1 MAMRKKHTAKL
12 KTAVAVEALKGKCSA
27 SEIASNNG
35 VAPAQVSSWKKEAMS
50 ILIDGFTD
58 KRSKKLEP
66 DGFTKDE
73 LLQQIG
79 QLKVENDWLK
89 KKL

>member
-1 MAMRKKHTAKL
+1 MVLRKKHTARL
-12 KTAVAVEALKGKCSA
+12 KTTVAVEALKGRCTA

-35 VAPAQVSSWKKEAMS
+35 VAPAQVSSWKKEAIN
-50 ILIDGFTD
+50 ILRDGFAD
-58 KRSKKLEP
+58 KRSKKAEP
-66 DGFTKDE
+66 NGFTRDE